1 MLGIPLFGQG
11 LLQLLVQ
18 APQLALL
25 AVAGIIGLLVLP
37 HGGFGLI
44 HGIVQPVQVVG
55 ALDAHRDLIFLLAQ
69 ESTHS
74 VYTRCRAA
82 GSG

>member
-37 HGGFGLI
+37 HGSFGLI

-55 ALDAHRDLIFLLAQ
+55 ALDAHRDLIFLRAQ
-69 ESTHS
+69 ESTHLS
-74 VYTRCRAA
+74 TATHTL
-82 GSG
+82 